1 MQRRRSDV
9 QSIRERRDADTAPRT
24 MHIRFPTWS
33 EQLVQYLTRYLFAT
47 LGLVFFNYS
56 TEQAPL
62 WLSLRGLN
70 AVFGVYL
77 VINTLNL
84 LHAFRRPHSAP
95 RYRFA
100 LLLDVAM
107 VSVGVINDP
116 NVIPPSMVAYI
127 VVVLGNGMRYG
138 IRFFAE
144 ALVCALLGAATAL
157 SLRYWQL
164 QMPVSQGTLFLTLF
178 GAIIVVYAYILMG
191 RIERSRQ
198 RSEWRSRTDS
208 LTGLLNRHGL
218 ADAVASWV
226 ADKGWSMRK
235 PVVVFADLDNFKTVN
250 DTFGH
255 AEGDRV
261 LAQVATLLK
270 QSLRA
275 NDLLARYGGDE
286 FVVLLA
292 DVDTAE
298 AESIVARM
306 QATVE
311 AWFRDSRFR
320 CGISIGFAPASAAD
334 WDLEQVLQSVDRLLY
349 QSKALRVSGGAATT
363 PHDGSAAAT

>member
-9 QSIRERRDADTAPRT
+9 QSTLRDTDTAPRA
-24 MHIRFPTWS
+24 MHIRFPTWP

-47 LGLVFFNYS
+47 LGLLFFNYS

-62 WLSLRGLN
+62 WLALRELN
-70 AVFGVYL
+70 AVFGAYL
-77 VINTLNL
+77 IINTANL
-84 LHAFRRPHSAP
+84 LHASRRPQSAP

-107 VSVGVINDP
+107 VSVGVVNDP
-116 NVIPPSMVAYI
+116 NIIPPSMVAYI

-157 SLRYWQL
+157 ALRYWQL
-164 QMPVSQGTLFLTLF
+164 FVPVSQGTLFLTLF

-198 RSEWRSRTDS
+198 RSELRSRTDS

-226 ADKGWSMRK
+226 ADKRWSMRK

-261 LAQVATLLK
+261 LTQVAALLK
-270 QSLRA
+270 QTLRA
-275 NDLLARYGGDE
+275 NDLIARYGGDE
-286 FVVLLA
+286 FVVLLPNTDPDGA
-292 DVDTAE
+292 RSVGARILDHARE
-298 AESIVARM
+298 AARRVCPSIPVSA
-306 QATVE
+306 
-311 AWFRDSRFR
+311 
-320 CGISIGFAPASAAD
+320 SIGTTMARAGDDPAELLRRVD
-334 WDLEQVLQSVDRLLY
+334 EQLYTAKRAGGDRLV
-349 QSKALRVSGGAATT
+349 AG
-363 PHDGSAAAT
+363 